1 MDREIKF
8 RIWDKFNK
16 KMYFQNEI
24 SVGIL
29 PEDFYVIENLNGKII
44 VQPESV
50 ILMQYTGLK
59 DKEGKEIYEGDIVK
73 VSEHMNFNKFSGRK
87 ELVKFNLK
95 TGRYDGIF
103 YDLIPYITHLII
115 GNIFENPELLD

>member
-29 PEDFYVIENLNGKII
+29 PEDFYVIENLDGKII
-44 VQPESV
+44 VQPESA

-59 DKEGKEIYEGDIVK
+59 DKNGKEIYEGD
-73 VSEHMNFNKFSGRK
+73 
-87 ELVKFNLK
+87 LLK
-95 TGRYDGIF
+95 SLTYNEGDIDEVIWEDALSIEPFLYYMQPDDF
-103 YDLIPYITHLII
+103 EVI
-115 GNIFENPELLD
+115 GNIYENPELLV